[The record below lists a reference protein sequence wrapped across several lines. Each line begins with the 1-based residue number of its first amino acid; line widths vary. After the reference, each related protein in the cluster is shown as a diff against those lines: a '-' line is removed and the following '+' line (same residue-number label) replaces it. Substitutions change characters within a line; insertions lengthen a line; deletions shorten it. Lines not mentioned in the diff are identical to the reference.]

1 MLKEIIELDQQATL
15 WINGLNSS
23 LTDPLWTFLSDAKVW
38 FPAYIIVMV
47 LMVVRMGWKKG
58 LVCVL
63 SILLMVLLVDQ
74 LSGLVKEG
82 VMRLRPCYNT
92 WMLENG
98 LEWPYGRP
106 GFFGF
111 FSSHAANTTG
121 FAVTSLMGFQN
132 DPGHNY
138 KAYGWA
144 VFIWAGLVC
153 LSRIMMA
160 AHFLGDVLVG
170 IAFGLLMG
178 WLMGLLARFIIAKT
192 RIS

>member
-1 MLKEIIELDQQATL
+1 MLEGIIELDQQATL

-23 LTDPLWTFLSDAKVW
+23 FTDPLWTLLSDAKVW
-38 FPAYIIVMV
+38 FPAYFIVML
-47 LMVVRMGWKKG
+47 LMVIRMGWKKG

-63 SILLMVLLVDQ
+63 SIILMVVLVDQ
-74 LSGLVKEG
+74 LSGFVKEG

-92 WMLENG
+92 WMLEHG

-111 FSSHAANTTG
+111 FSSHAANTMG
-121 FAVTSLMGFQN
+121 FAVTSWMGFRN
-132 DPGHNY
+132 DSTHRY
-138 KAYGWA
+138 TTYGWC
-144 VFIWAGLVC
+144 VFLWAGLVC

-160 AHFLGDVLVG
+160 AHFLGDVLTG

-178 WLMGLLARFIIAKT
+178 WLIGLLARQII
-192 RIS
+192 RIL